1 MSFLLTLVDSYAN
14 QGSRNSAILPFTSA
28 LSAFCAAATAAMV
41 ELPFIDAVS
50 AAYGTIGEGMLS
62 GFSFHFSVRIM
73 VISNLLHVFCLSII
87 NV

>member
-62 GFSFHFSVRIM
+62 GFSFHV
-73 VISNLLHVFCLSII
+73 SIR
-87 NV
+87 

>member
-1 MSFLLTLVDSYAN
+1 MALTRLEPPLVSYAN

-50 AAYGTIGEGMLS
+50 AAYGTIGEGKSIVLTLRQGMATFLS
-62 GFSFHFSVRIM
+62 
-73 VISNLLHVFCLSII
+73 
-87 NV
+87 

>member
-1 MSFLLTLVDSYAN
+1 MDSYAN

-50 AAYGTIGEGMLS
+50 AAYGTIGEGKSIILTLRQGMA
-62 GFSFHFSVRIM
+62 SF
-73 VISNLLHVFCLSII
+73 VISDTVLLDHVQLLWW
-87 NV
+87 

>member
-1 MSFLLTLVDSYAN
+1 MSDNAFTSRYAN

-50 AAYGTIGEGMLS
+50 AAYSTIGEGE
-62 GFSFHFSVRIM
+62 
-73 VISNLLHVFCLSII
+73 
-87 NV
+87 

>member
-1 MSFLLTLVDSYAN
+1 MRQSVIRELRVEIRNRIYSKMSDNSFTSSYAN

-50 AAYGTIGEGMLS
+50 AAYGTIGEGE
-62 GFSFHFSVRIM
+62 
-73 VISNLLHVFCLSII
+73 
-87 NV
+87 